1 MTKTAAARFR
11 FDMSLQFTSWQM
23 YFSIHA
29 GRFFKKRSLA
39 FLTFLSFGE
48 LVFTF
53 FTAAF

>member
-11 FDMSLQFTSWQM
+11 FDVSLQFTSWQM